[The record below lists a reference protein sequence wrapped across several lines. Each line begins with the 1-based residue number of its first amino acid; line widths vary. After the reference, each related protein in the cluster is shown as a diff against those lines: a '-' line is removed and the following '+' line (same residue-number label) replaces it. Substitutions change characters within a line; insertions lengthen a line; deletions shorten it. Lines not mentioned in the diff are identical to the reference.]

1 MFLAIISR
9 TPQLENALKQAAVPI
24 VFLELANRGDSLGP
38 QDMHGGR
45 VATKQLLALGHRR
58 TSYRAARCCLSAATT
73 AR

>member
-58 TSYRAARCCLSAATT
+58 TSSVRGCCLSATAT